1 MEVVSGKE
9 SLDKEAEAERMTEE
23 EFNNKCN
30 MFGRLVTFNDHL
42 FIGPLTYEIKAFES
56 MVRYYQQQ
64 KKSLEKKLKES
75 YA

>member
-1 MEVVSGKE
+1 MEFQSGKE

-23 EFNNKCN
+23 EFNNQCN
-30 MFGRLVTFNDHL
+30 RFGRLVTFNEQL
-42 FIGPLTYEIKAFES
+42 YIGPRTYEIKAFES
-56 MVRYYQQQ
+56 MLRYYQQQ